1 MNIDAETL
9 DMGSL
14 IKEASKPLEIVDQL
28 TGPVIDLDE
37 E

>member
-1 MNIDAETL
+1 QNIDPEAL
-9 DMGSL
+9 DVNNL
-14 IKEASKPLEIVDQL
+14 INEIKQSDNLVKQL